1 LNIELLK
8 IAWRNLWRNRRRSL
22 ITLASIYFSVFF
34 AVTMRGYH
42 LGMWK
47 NLLDGVLHSY
57 TGYLQVH
64 ATGYWENKTLDYTFS
79 WDEKLKASLAS
90 HKEVKD
96 LIPRLESFG
105 LASSGE
111 KTKAVLVAGIQP
123 DLEIPFTRLD
133 EKIKKGRLI
142 GPGDPGVV
150 LSERLAMFLDLNP
163 GDTLTLISQGYQGVS
178 AQGLFPIRGIV
189 KLPSPEWDNMMVY
202 MTLENAQL
210 FYSAEG
216 KISSLVVDVPN
227 DLNIEKLT
235 RQLRMELNTEQYE
248 VMSWKEMLVE
258 LYQQWQVDN
267 SGMILILALLY
278 LIIGFG
284 IFGTVMM
291 MINERQREFGIMVAV
306 GMKPGKLSVV
316 VSMEMILLSTL
327 GVFSGMICSIPLVYF
342 LYQHP
347 FYITGDTA
355 KVFAQYGMEP
365 VIQVRWHWKY
375 ILNQALSVYLV
386 TLLAAIY
393 PMYSI
398 LRLQLIK
405 ALRGN

>member
-1 LNIELLK
+1 MNPELLK

-57 TGYLQVH
+57 TGYLQIH

-79 WDEKLKASLAS
+79 WDDSLNRSILAN
-90 HKEVKD
+90 KD
-96 LIPRLESFG
+96 INGLIPRLESFG

-123 DLEIPFTRLD
+123 ELEIPFTRLD
-133 EKIKKGRLI
+133 EKIRKGRLI
-142 GPGDPGVV
+142 DTDDPGVV
-150 LSERLAMFLDLNP
+150 LSERLSVFLGLKP

-178 AQGLFPIRGIV
+178 AQGLYPVRGIV
-189 KLPSPEWDNMMVY
+189 KLPAPEWDNMMVY
-202 MTLENAQL
+202 MTLENAQI

-216 KISSLVVDVPN
+216 QISSLVVDIPP
-227 DLNIEKLT
+227 DSKIEKLA
-235 RQLRMELNTEQYE
+235 RHLRTELNQQQYE

-258 LYQQWQVDN
+258 LFQQWQADN
-267 SGMILILALLY
+267 AGMILILALLY

-306 GMKPGKLSVV
+306 GMKPAKLSFV
-316 VSMEMILLSTL
+316 VSTEMILLSSL
-327 GVFSGMICSIPLVYF
+327 GVFAGMISSIPLVYF
-342 LYQHP
+342 LYLHP
-347 FYITGDTA
+347 FNITGETA

-375 ILNQALSVYLV
+375 ILNQGLAVYLV

-393 PMYSI
+393 PVYSI
-398 LRLQLIK
+398 IRIKLIK
-405 ALRGN
+405 ALRGI

>member
-1 LNIELLK
+1 
-8 IAWRNLWRNRRRSL
+8 
-22 ITLASIYFSVFF
+22 
-34 AVTMRGYH
+34 MRGYH

-57 TGYLQVH
+57 TGYLQIH
-64 ATGYWENKTLDYTFS
+64 AAGYWQNKTLDYTFFCDDS
-79 WDEKLKASLAS
+79 LKESLSA
-90 HKEVKD
+90 HREINR
-96 LIPRLESFG
+96 LIPRLESFALG
-105 LASSGE
+105 SSGE

-123 DLEIPFTRLD
+123 ELEIPFTHLD
-133 EKIKKGRLI
+133 EKIKKGKLI
-142 GPGDPGVV
+142 DRDDSGVI
-150 LSERLAMFLDLNP
+150 LSERLALFLNLNP

-178 AQGLFPIRGIV
+178 AQGLFPVRGIV

-202 MTLENAQL
+202 MNLKNAQY
-210 FYSAEG
+210 FYSADNL
-216 KISSLVVDVPN
+216 ISSLVVDISPN
-227 DLNIEKLT
+227 SRIDRLAS
-235 RQLRMELNTEQYE
+235 QLRSRLDPEKFE
-248 VMSWKEMLVE
+248 VMSWKEMLLE

-267 SGMILILALLY
+267 AGMILILALLY

-306 GMKPGKLSVV
+306 GMRPGKLSFV
-316 VSMEMILLSTL
+316 VSTEMILLSSL
-327 GVFSGMICSIPLVYF
+327 GVVAGMICSIPLVYF
-342 LYQHP
+342 LYLHP
-347 FYITGDTA
+347 FDISGDTA

-386 TLLAAIY
+386 TILAAIY

-398 LRLQLIK
+398 FRLKLVK
-405 ALRGN
+405 ALRK